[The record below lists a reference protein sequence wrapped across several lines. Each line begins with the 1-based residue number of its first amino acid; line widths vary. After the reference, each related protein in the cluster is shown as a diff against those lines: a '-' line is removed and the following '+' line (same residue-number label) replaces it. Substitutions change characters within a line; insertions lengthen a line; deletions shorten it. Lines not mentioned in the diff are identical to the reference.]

1 MKNKEAL
8 TAGKKETRTK
18 RKTDK
23 KFTIKRE
30 RLSSWK
36 NFKIHLQ
43 SSLREKKDEKNKAIL
58 VFHSQSEIKYC

>member
-1 MKNKEAL
+1 MIDKLKIKMKNKEAL

-36 NFKIHLQ
+36 NFKHGVSFYLYSFNPLNLQ
-43 SSLREKKDEKNKAIL
+43 EPT
-58 VFHSQSEIKYC
+58 H